1 MHKKINWPNNKKFA
15 FTIFDDTD
23 RSNLKDSKIIY
34 EYLEELGFKTTRS
47 VWMLKIMIILKKRG
61 VTCENNLYLDWLLE
75 IKNKGFEIG
84 YS

>member
-34 EYLEELGFKTTRS
+34 EY
-47 VWMLKIMIILKKRG
+47 
-61 VTCENNLYLDWLLE
+61 
-75 IKNKGFEIG
+75 
-84 YS
+84 